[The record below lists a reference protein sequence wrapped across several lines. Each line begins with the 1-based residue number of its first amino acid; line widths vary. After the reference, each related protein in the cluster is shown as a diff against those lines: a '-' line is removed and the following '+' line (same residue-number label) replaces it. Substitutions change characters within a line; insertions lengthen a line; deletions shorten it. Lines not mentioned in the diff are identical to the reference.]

1 MSTFNKYRIK
11 GAYHYDWYKTE
22 PWYKECVDEIVK
34 FCKGSTVD
42 VGCGDGLVT
51 KKIAEKGY
59 RAVGL
64 DGDVD
69 AIQLFRQHAHP
80 AQGYLFDVQELEL
93 EKDDKFDYLCSLNV
107 IEHLDHPEVLKKIII
122 RNITKGAIIITN
134 QYLGGALGEDH
145 RREYDYKEL
154 VDFFKEF
161 KPKGFKLHN
170 GEYIGVK
177 ITL

>member
-11 GAYHYDWYKTE
+11 GAYHYEWYRTE
-22 PWYKECVDEIVK
+22 DWYKECVDEIVA
-34 FCKGSTVD
+34 FCRGSTLD
-42 VGCGDGLVT
+42 VGCGDGLVCQ
-51 KKIAEKGY
+51 KIAERGY
-59 RAVGL
+59 DATGV

-69 AIQLFRQHAHP
+69 AIRLFRKHAP
-80 AQGYLFDVQELEL
+80 WAKGYVCDVQKIRIE
-93 EKDDKFDYLCSLNV
+93 DKYDYLCSLNV
-107 IEHLDHPEVLKKIII
+107 IEHLDKPEVLKKMIV
-122 RNITKGAIIITN
+122 RNATKGAIIITN
-134 QYLGGALGEDH
+134 QYLGGSLGEDH

-177 ITL
+177 IKL